1 MIGSHLARL
10 RQEFKKVWNSGRSH
24 GCRSGD
30 DEIPLSTRPRVAERV
45 ATHVSPEDEPQNLD
59 LTRTVESVFWS
70 PLSGRLSEVYLEFCN
85 QRYRDEFPR
94 TSIADLLRDAC
105 GVCSRG
111 VSDELSRISLCVCCD
126 GRWIFRSGIG
136 RILTSTLLIWGKCDA
151 P

>member
-10 RQEFKKVWNSGRSH
+10 RQEFKKVWNSGRSY

-70 PLSGRLSEVYLEFCN
+70 PLSGRLS
-85 QRYRDEFPR
+85 
-94 TSIADLLRDAC
+94 
-105 GVCSRG
+105 
-111 VSDELSRISLCVCCD
+111 
-126 GRWIFRSGIG
+126 
-136 RILTSTLLIWGKCDA
+136 K
-151 P
+151 